1 MLPDLSL
8 AGFNHSVASIE
19 RMSMA
24 KLGRPRD
31 EATKLKLSS
40 NTQAHAIIEK
50 KKLAQAGET
59 KVFTSIRKA
68 AEFIGIHSSYLAK
81 CLNENNLYTGNGGY
95 TIVNN

>member
-8 AGFNHSVASIE
+8 AGFKHSVASIE

-50 KKLAQAGET
+50 K
-59 KVFTSIRKA
+59 
-68 AEFIGIHSSYLAK
+68 
-81 CLNENNLYTGNGGY
+81 N
-95 TIVNN
+95 